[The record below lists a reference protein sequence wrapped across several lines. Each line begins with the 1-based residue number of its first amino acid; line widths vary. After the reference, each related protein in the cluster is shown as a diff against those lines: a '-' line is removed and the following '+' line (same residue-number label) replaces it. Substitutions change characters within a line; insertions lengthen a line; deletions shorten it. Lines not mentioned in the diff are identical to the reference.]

1 MLDLALNRDMGILL
15 RLFAPYNQKILYDHV
30 YLQFREIN
38 KKLNMFQ
45 TETEILSRYRWKY
58 RYLTLAEF
66 NQYY

>member
-1 MLDLALNRDMGILL
+1 MLDFALSRDMGILL
-15 RLFAPYNQKILYDHV
+15 RIFAPYNQRLLYEHV

-45 TETEILSRYRWKY
+45 TETEILCRYRWKY
-58 RYLTLAEF
+58 KNLTLAEF